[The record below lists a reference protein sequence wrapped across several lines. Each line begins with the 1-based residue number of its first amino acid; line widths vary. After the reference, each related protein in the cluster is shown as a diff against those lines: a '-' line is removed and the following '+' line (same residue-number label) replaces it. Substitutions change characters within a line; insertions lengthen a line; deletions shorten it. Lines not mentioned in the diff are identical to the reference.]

1 MSQERTEEQKALTVA
16 TSVLAGGAIAMA
28 ICLLIMA
35 LGAWLIAGG
44 TLSESWTTR
53 GGLVGAFAGC
63 LIGGG
68 YTIRCVRSRA
78 LIFGLGVS
86 VFFLLLWALAG
97 LLFPCP
103 GGATGA
109 IPLILASALGGG
121 LSGILFAS
129 RKKRRK

>member
-1 MSQERTEEQKALTVA
+1 MSQERTDEQKALTVV
-16 TSVLAGGAIAMA
+16 TSVLAGGAIGMA

-44 TLSESWTTR
+44 TLSESWTAR
-53 GGLVGAFAGC
+53 AGLVGAFAGC

-78 LIFGLGVS
+78 LIVGLGVS
-86 VFFLLLWALAG
+86 VFFLLLWVIAG
-97 LLFPCP
+97 LLFPCSE
-103 GGATGA
+103 GTEGA
-109 IPLILASALGGG
+109 IPLILASLLGGG
-121 LSGILFAS
+121 LSSILFAS